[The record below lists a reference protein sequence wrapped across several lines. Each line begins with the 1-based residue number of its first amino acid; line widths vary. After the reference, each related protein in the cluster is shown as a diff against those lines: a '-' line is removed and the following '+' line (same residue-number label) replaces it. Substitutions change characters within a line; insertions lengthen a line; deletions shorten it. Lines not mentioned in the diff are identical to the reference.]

1 MRRLGCLI
9 PILVAAGLVFA
20 AVWFGN
26 AWRGEGP
33 LKEAATISVP
43 EGSSLTGTANR
54 LQRAGAIRSA
64 RAFLVGAKLFGG
76 STVIKAGDYRI
87 PAHASASQILVIL
100 QGGKTVPLLVAIPE
114 GMPSV
119 LVQER
124 LMANKDLTG
133 PVAVPEEG
141 SVLPDSYGYEK
152 GESRAAV
159 LARMQA
165 AMSQFLAEQ
174 WEKRDASTPVKTPNE
189 ALALASI
196 VEKETAVAAERTT
209 VAGVYANRLRQ
220 GIKLQAD
227 PTTIYPITKGKPLG
241 RRIRQ
246 SELRAQNGYNTYAMY
261 GLPKGPIANPGRD
274 AIIAVLHPA
283 PTNALYFVADGK
295 GGHIFADSYAEHQ
308 ANVAKWYAIRRQ
320 RGEM

>member
-1 MRRLGCLI
+1 MRRLGCLM
-9 PILVAAGLVFA
+9 PILIVAGFVFA
-20 AVWFGN
+20 AIWFN
-26 AWRGEGP
+26 DSWRGEGP
-33 LKEAATISVP
+33 LKEPTTFTVSGGA
-43 EGSSLTGTANR
+43 SLTATANR
-54 LQRAGAIRSA
+54 LEQAGAIRSA
-64 RAFLVGAKLFGG
+64 MAFRIGAKLFGG
-76 STVIKAGDYRI
+76 TAVIKAGDYRL
-87 PAHASASQILVIL
+87 PAHASASQTLAIL

-114 GMPSV
+114 GMPSI

-133 PVAVPEEG
+133 SVAVPEEG

-174 WEKRDASTPVKTPNE
+174 WSKRDAATPVKTQAE
-189 ALALASI
+189 AVVLASI
-196 VEKETAVAAERTT
+196 VEKETAIASERTT

-227 PTTIYPITKGKPLG
+227 PTIIYPITRGKPLG

-246 SELRAQNGYNTYAMY
+246 SELHAQNGYNTYAMT
-261 GLPKGPIANPGRD
+261 GLPKGPIANPGR
-274 AIIAVLHPA
+274 ASIIAVLHPA
-283 PTNALYFVADGK
+283 QTNALYFVADGK
-295 GGHIFADSYAEHQ
+295 GGHVFADTLAEHD
-308 ANVAKWYAIRRQ
+308 ANVRKWYAIRRA